1 MVALKL
7 GAGIFAAACWAH
19 PTGSCSF
26 QEPDKNRG
34 AILHVPDRQ
43 STIVVDIGIPLPL
56 QAQFVCIELIAF
68 LRGTDRICLSYVRFF
83 VSQYRFATT
92 VAILVFTDYRPV
104 VYPFYR
110 LQVNQTSGCTHILEV
125 QEPVFSAWS
134 IYPASL
140 MRSVDRAVALCQH
153 GFPFIRSV
161 YVFERSTTC
170 QPVGTPPAGWKI

>member
-1 MVALKL
+1 MFLIGK
-7 GAGIFAAACWAH
+7 
-19 PTGSCSF
+19 
-26 QEPDKNRG
+26 
-34 AILHVPDRQ
+34 VPL
-43 STIVVDIGIPLPL
+43 VVDIGIPLPL

-125 QEPVFSAWS
+125 QEPVFSAWG

-161 YVFERSTTC
+161 YVFRTQYDLPACRNTTSRMEDIIISVALVELRSFASFMCLMTVENDT
-170 QPVGTPPAGWKI
+170 